1 MLRSEF
7 NERCRQDDYHLS
19 IKKFLSS
26 NARENEENTSKDH
39 VDLEFRLTIITLSC
53 FHQGI
58 RGRII
63 TSNMTSL
70 RRQFTSFLFALA
82 LALQCLA
89 LEDEIGKIQL
99 SFSIWSPDSMDFDI
113 VEKIVTNALRDF
125 FCEETDMVLLDS
137 NFRSAC
143 IRRSNNGKESA
154 MSEEDEMIMMGF
166 IQQSDP
172 DRSYLL
178 DDPSIVRMSFPEKRD
193 VDLKGTLWL
202 TDYEILQIGTKA
214 ISRAKRENFPDEKA
228 YLEQTVQESLDRS
241 IAEGVLYE
249 RLGDTNTII
258 GEYRA
263 QDIDANLETAL
274 STNDHAKSAL
284 ILRYVGIG
292 LLLGTSFVHYLLFE
306 LESRYPRPQS
316 KYTEVEI
323 EDSAQHYD
331 AECQRGLGTEEGVNQ
346 MLEEGRRQTEE
357 RIQSSSAHTV

>member
-1 MLRSEF
+1 M
-7 NERCRQDDYHLS
+7 
-19 IKKFLSS
+19 
-26 NARENEENTSKDH
+26 A
-39 VDLEFRLTIITLSC
+39 
-53 FHQGI
+53 
-58 RGRII
+58 
-63 TSNMTSL
+63 SL

-113 VEKIVTNALRDF
+113 VEKIVTNTLRDF
-125 FCEETDMVLLDS
+125 FCEETDVVLLNS
-137 NFRSAC
+137 NLRSAC
-143 IRRSNNGKESA
+143 IRRSNNGKESE

-178 DDPSIVRMSFPEKRD
+178 DDPSIVRMSFPKKRD

-214 ISRAKRENFPDEKA
+214 LSRARRENFPDEKA

-241 IAEGVLYE
+241 IAEGVMYE
-249 RLGDTNTII
+249 RLGDTTNIRI

-263 QDIDANLETAL
+263 QDMNTNLETAL
-274 STNDHAKSAL
+274 STNDYAKPAL

-292 LLLGTSFVHYLLFE
+292 LLLGTSFVQYLLFE

-316 KYTEVEI
+316 KYTDVEI
-323 EDSAQHYD
+323 EDSQHDD

-357 RIQSSSAHTV
+357 RIQSSAHTV